1 MVGVIMK
8 KETLEGELLKD
19 SHIFLHPERYRIM
32 ELLAE
37 KPMHISELSR
47 ALPEERR
54 LVAYHLAALEERGF
68 VTSRYE
74 ISELDKSRGKAL
86 RVYTTTDKVADV
98 KAKLKK
104 GL

>member
-1 MVGVIMK
+1 MRD
-8 KETLEGELLKD
+8 T
-19 SHIFLHPERYRIM
+19 HIFLHPERYRIM

-47 ALPEERR
+47 AMREERR
-54 LVAYHLAALEERGF
+54 LVTYHLVKLEERGF
-68 VTSRYE
+68 VKSKYAL
-74 ISELDKSRGKAL
+74 SEQPNSKGKAI
-86 RVYTTTDKVADV
+86 RIYTATDKAAEV

>member
-1 MVGVIMK
+1 
-8 KETLEGELLKD
+8 LKD

-32 ELLAE
+32 ELRAE

-47 ALPEERR
+47 AMSEERR
-54 LVAYHLAALEERGF
+54 LVAYHLRALEERGF
-68 VTSRYE
+68 VKSKYQ
-74 ISELDKSRGKAL
+74 ISEQQNSKGKTL
-86 RVYTTTDKVADV
+86 KVYTATDKAAEV